1 LSLTQRLDK
10 MGRFEIGSDT
20 IRAFIA
26 IELPE
31 EIIAF
36 IRKIQEGLRS
46 YGFKARWV
54 RPENIHLT
62 LKFLGDINKEDIKK
76 AGDAIINAASENASM
91 SLGAKGIGF
100 FPGVKRSR
108 VIWTGIA
115 GQTRELADLQKTL
128 DGKLDTV
135 GFPKEKR
142 PFKGHL
148 TIARIK
154 RKIDARRLIDAMK
167 EFGRFESK
175 TFIANEVVLFKSELK
190 PSGAVYRKLMSA
202 TLCAK

>member
-1 LSLTQRLDK
+1 MPD
-10 MGRFEIGSDT
+10 I

-26 IELPE
+26 IELPD
-31 EIIAF
+31 EITVF
-36 IRKIQEGLRS
+36 INKIQERLRS

-54 RPENIHLT
+54 RPGNIHLT
-62 LKFLGDINKEDIKK
+62 LKFLGDINKENIIK
-76 AGDAIINAASENASM
+76 AGDAIIRAASESASM
-91 SLGAKGIGF
+91 SLGAKGIGV
-100 FPGVKRSR
+100 FPGVKRPR

-115 GQTRELADLQKTL
+115 GGTKELTALQKTL
-128 DGKLDTV
+128 AEKLETV

-154 RKIDARRLIDAMK
+154 RKIDARRLVDAMK

-175 TFIANEVVLFKSELK
+175 TFIADEVVLFKSELK
-190 PSGAVYRKLMSA
+190 PSGAVYTKLMSA
-202 TLCAK
+202 ALRAK

>member
-1 LSLTQRLDK
+1 
-10 MGRFEIGSDT
+10 MSDT

-26 IELPE
+26 IELPQ

-36 IRKIQEGLRS
+36 IHKIQEGLRS

-62 LKFLGDINKEDIKK
+62 LKFLGDINSEDIKK
-76 AGDAIINAASENASM
+76 AGDAIISAAGENASM
-91 SLGAKGIGF
+91 SLGAKGIGV
-100 FPGVKRSR
+100 FPGVKRPR

-115 GQTRELADLQKTL
+115 GQTKELADLQKTL
-128 DGKLDTV
+128 DGKLETI

-142 PFKGHL
+142 PYKGHL

-154 RKIDARRLIDAMK
+154 GKVDAKRLIDAMT
-167 EFGRFESK
+167 EFGRLESK
-175 TFIANEVVLFKSELK
+175 TFMAEEVVLFKSKLK
-190 PSGAVYRKLMSA
+190 PSGAVYTKLMSA
-202 TLCAK
+202 ALNSGLSGQS